1 MLIFLQGLLD
11 DSHALLVRLSGSVS
25 LKWTQLFSPK
35 AGDPHVPI
43 PLEDNLD
50 FDIIMF
56 ESVTTIFYLY
66 IPHIDVIGLPVLGK
80 GAGLADSMLYEVIS
94 NLKRKHATTT
104 KRAEKLVPRTQC
116 GVIPE
121 GGRLPHPRPA
131 AQPDQLP
138 LPAHTA
144 FSCPKPFTWFEVKL
158 FTTWQEHL
166 SF

>member
-1 MLIFLQGLLD
+1 MTAMRCLCASVVAFLLNGRSSSVPKPGIHMFQF
-11 DSHALLVRLSGSVS
+11 LSRTIWIWIS
-25 LKWTQLFSPK
+25 
-35 AGDPHVPI
+35 
-43 PLEDNLD
+43 
-50 FDIIMF
+50 IMF

-94 NLKRKHATTT
+94 NLKRKHSTTT

-158 FTTWQEHL
+158 FTT
-166 SF
+166 

>member
-1 MLIFLQGLLD
+1 M
-11 DSHALLVRLSGSVS
+11 
-25 LKWTQLFSPK
+25 W
-35 AGDPHVPI
+35 I
-43 PLEDNLD
+43 PGFGTEELRPFKRNA
-50 FDIIMF
+50 
-56 ESVTTIFYLY
+56 TTEA
-66 IPHIDVIGLPVLGK
+66 HK
-80 GAGLADSMLYEVIS
+80 QRMADSMLYEVIS

-158 FTTWQEHL
+158 FTT
-166 SF
+166 

>member
-25 LKWTQLFSPK
+25 LEWTQLFSPK

-80 GAGLADSMLYEVIS
+80 GASLADSMLYEVIS

-104 KRAEKLVPRTQC
+104 KRAEKLVSRTVLYLKEDVFHILVQLLSRINFLYQLTQPFLVQNLSH
-116 GVIPE
+116 GL
-121 GGRLPHPRPA
+121 RLN
-131 AQPDQLP
+131 
-138 LPAHTA
+138 
-144 FSCPKPFTWFEVKL
+144 FSPPGKST
-158 FTTWQEHL
+158 
-166 SF
+166 